1 MTSVEDNQSDACG
14 GDESKPRTGAIRLR
28 RMVLFA
34 GRLTP
39 YKILTI
45 KDVSLYRHHSLQ
57 TPICLLLI
65 AIPQG
70 FTHSILFLAIAED

>member
-1 MTSVEDNQSDACG
+1 MLVE
-14 GDESKPRTGAIRLR
+14 EKSKPRTDAICLR
-28 RMVLFA
+28 RMVPSA
-34 GRLTP
+34 SRLTP